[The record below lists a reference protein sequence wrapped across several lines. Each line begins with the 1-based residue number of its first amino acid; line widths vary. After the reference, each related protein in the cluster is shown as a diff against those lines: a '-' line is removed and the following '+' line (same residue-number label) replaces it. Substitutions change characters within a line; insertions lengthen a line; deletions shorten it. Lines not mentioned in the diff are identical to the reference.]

1 MGMVRAVTS
10 FGRSGLSDWLLQRVS
25 GVVIAAYFLFIV
37 FWLVGHKGVDYAT
50 WLALHQM
57 TCMKIFNTVT
67 LLSVVAHAWIGIWAV
82 LTDYITVRLL
92 GPKAT
97 VLRLVLEMA
106 AIGLLI
112 VYTLWGL
119 DIVWGV

>member
-1 MGMVRAVTS
+1 MVRAVTS

-25 GVVIAAYFLFIV
+25 GVIIAAYFVFIV
-37 FWLVGHKGVDYAT
+37 GYLATHNVDYPT
-50 WLALHQM
+50 WLALHQI

-97 VLRLVLEMA
+97 VLRLVLEIA
-106 AIGLLI
+106 AIGLLV

>member
-1 MGMVRAVTS
+1 MVRAVTS
-10 FGRSGLSDWLLQRVS
+10 FGRSGLSDWLLQRIS
-25 GVVIAAYFLFIV
+25 GVIIAAYFIFIV
-37 FWLVGHKGVDYAT
+37 GYLVTHQVDYAT
-50 WLALHQM
+50 WHALHQL

-97 VLRLVLEMA
+97 VLRLVFEIA
-106 AIGLLI
+106 AIGLLV

>member
-1 MGMVRAVTS
+1 MVTTVTS
-10 FGRSGLSDWLLQRVS
+10 FGRSGLSDWLIQRVT
-25 GVVIAAYFLFIV
+25 GVVIAAYFV
-37 FWLVGHKGVDYAT
+37 FMVVYLLGHKGLDYTT
-50 WLALHQM
+50 WQALHQI

-82 LTDYITVRLL
+82 LTDYITVRML
-92 GPKAT
+92 GAKAT
-97 VLRLVLEMA
+97 IIRLVLEIA